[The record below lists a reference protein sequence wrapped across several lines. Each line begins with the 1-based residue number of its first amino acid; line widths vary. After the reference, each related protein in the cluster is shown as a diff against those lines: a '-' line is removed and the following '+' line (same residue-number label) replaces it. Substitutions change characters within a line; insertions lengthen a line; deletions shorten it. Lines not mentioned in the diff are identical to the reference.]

1 MRVLVVNPGS
11 ATLKCGLYQTSEPS
25 VTALWTGVVDWMGTD
40 RAVFRWNSGPTSG
53 QKELAAAD
61 ASAAMRQ
68 VLDSIGLMG
77 EPDAV
82 GCRVV
87 HGGER
92 FTAPVRVD
100 TGVVEAIR
108 ALGALAPLHNPVS
121 ADVLQIVMDLL
132 PDRPVVAV
140 FDTAFHRTLPPVA
153 RAYALPR
160 TLTEQHGLWRY
171 GFHGIAHRNVM
182 EQLQAYRQACPTR
195 LITCHLGNGA
205 SVCAQ
210 RDGQS
215 VETSMGLTPMEGL
228 MMGTR
233 SGDVDPGLILHLQH
247 TVGMSSAE
255 VEALL
260 NRESGLRG
268 VSGISNDLR
277 DLERA
282 ANAGDARAELAM
294 QMFAYRAAK
303 AIAAHTVAL
312 GGMDAMAFSGG
323 IGENSAPMRA
333 RICALLAF
341 LGTELDTG
349 RNRQGAGE
357 RVHRI
362 STEESGVEVYVVR
375 VDENAQVAQET
386 ARSLSSS
393 ARET

>member
-11 ATLKCGLYQTSEPS
+11 ATLKCGLYQVSGPS
-25 VTALWTGVVDWMGTD
+25 VTALWTGVVDRVGTD
-40 RAVFRWNSGPTSG
+40 TAVFRWQSGATSG
-53 QKELAAAD
+53 QTEVIAGD
-61 ASAAMRQ
+61 VSAALHQ
-68 VLDSIGLMG
+68 VLDSPGLTDG
-77 EPDAV
+77 PDAA

-92 FTAPVRVD
+92 FTAPILVD
-100 TGVVEAIR
+100 AGVVEAIR
-108 ALGALAPLHNPVS
+108 ALGVLAPLHNPVS
-121 ADVLQIVMDLL
+121 ADVLQTIQDRL
-132 PDRPVVAV
+132 PDRPIVAV

-153 RAYALPR
+153 RAYALPY
-160 TLTEQHGLWRY
+160 TLMEQHGLWRY

-182 EQLQAYRQACPTR
+182 EQLRAHRQACPAR

-210 RDGQS
+210 RDGRS

-233 SGDVDPGLILHLQH
+233 SGDVDPGLVLHLQRA
-247 TVGMSSAE
+247 VGMSSAE
-255 VEALL
+255 VETLL

-268 VSGISNDLR
+268 VSGVSNDLR

-282 ANAGDARAELAM
+282 AGAGDVRAELAM

-312 GGMDAMAFSGG
+312 GGVDAITFSGG
-323 IGENSAPMRA
+323 IGENSATMRA
-333 RICALLAF
+333 RVGELLAF
-341 LGTELDTG
+341 LGVELDAG
-349 RNRQGAGE
+349 RNQQDDGA
-357 RVHRI
+357 RVRRI
-362 STEESGVEVYVVR
+362 STDASHVEVYVVR

-386 ARSLSSS
+386 VRLLASST
-393 ARET
+393 AEV